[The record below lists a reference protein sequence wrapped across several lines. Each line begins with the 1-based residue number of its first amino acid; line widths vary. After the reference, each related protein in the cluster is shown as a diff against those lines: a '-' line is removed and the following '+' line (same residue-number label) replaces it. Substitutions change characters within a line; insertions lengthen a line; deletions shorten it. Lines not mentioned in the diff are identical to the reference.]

1 MSKDLPKPTVE
12 YKAKPKM
19 PGQGRS
25 VPRQQL
31 KHDAIRA
38 MADMGMKKGQQCADL
53 PEALESLIR
62 NTIMKAELI
71 SRLTI
76 PTDREMKSVQIALE
90 LLVHAPKLGEALAKD
105 KPFAPVLT
113 AALEEGT
120 NQRQVIDRL
129 RLLVAKAKDSPE
141 ESK

>member
-1 MSKDLPKPTVE
+1 M
-12 YKAKPKM
+12 
-19 PGQGRS
+19 
-25 VPRQQL
+25 
-31 KHDAIRA
+31 
-38 MADMGMKKGQQCADL
+38 MADADLQRGRQCANL

-62 NTIMKAELI
+62 NTIFKAELI
-71 SRLTI
+71 SRRTI

-113 AALEEGT
+113 AALEDGS

-129 RLLVAKAKDSPE
+129 RLLVAKAKTDEPIGGA
-141 ESK
+141 KP